1 MDGADQ
7 NTGKHELFRAIIELI
22 VTANPDRREA
32 LGTTI
37 EAYARDFPEDFHW
50 GVGASAPA
58 LLHHLLSAIE
68 AGCRPPVC
76 RSRRCS
82 LSTACP
88 QQMCGGNAICNK
100 VSDALCA
107 RPRPG
112 RCAASTACRSF
123 W

>member
-22 VTANPDRREA
+22 VTSNPDRREA

-37 EAYARDFPEDFHW
+37 KAYARDFPEDFHW
-50 GVGASAPA
+50 AVGSTAPA

-68 AGCRPPVC
+68 AGCRPPDLPPQAVQLVDRMPAANVRGQRDLQQGIGC
-76 RSRRCS
+76 TVRPAAPSQVRSVYG
-82 LSTACP
+82 LP
-88 QQMCGGNAICNK
+88 E
-100 VSDALCA
+100 L
-107 RPRPG
+107 
-112 RCAASTACRSF
+112 